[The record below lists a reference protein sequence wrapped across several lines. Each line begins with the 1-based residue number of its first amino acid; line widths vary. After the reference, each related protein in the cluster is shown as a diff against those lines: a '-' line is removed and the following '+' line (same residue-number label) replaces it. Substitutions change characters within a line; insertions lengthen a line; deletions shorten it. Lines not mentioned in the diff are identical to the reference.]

1 MQVILVGH
9 SAGGLSLSDGIQKFG
24 KKKIKL
30 AVFVAA
36 TMLKSGYLTHQDIQD
51 VSSLTLSPFLPFL
64 FLYILKI
71 SFHSQSTTPQLI
83 YSISQ

>member
-1 MQVILVGH
+1 MWTMVQVILVGH

-51 VSSLTLSPFLPFL
+51 VSSLTLSPFLSFL
-64 FLYILKI
+64 FLLSKYPFILN
-71 SFHSQSTTPQLI
+71 SLLHN
-83 YSISQ
+83 